1 MMSST
6 DNSRAAV
13 SDLLNGLLANSF
25 ALYMKTK
32 NFHWHVTGPQFRD
45 LHLLFDEQAGQILAI
60 SDLVAERARKLGS
73 ATLTSIGSIA
83 ARQTITDSDDVG
95 IGAIAMV
102 RELADDNRRLVEQLV
117 ALKEAADAA
126 SDIAT
131 SALVDGWVD
140 EAEQRIWFLTA
151 TQQ

>member
-1 MMSST
+1 MSST

-95 IGAIAMV
+95 IGPIAMV

>member
-1 MMSST
+1 MSST

>member
-1 MMSST
+1 MSPT

-13 SDLLNGLLANSF
+13 ADLLNGLLANAF
-25 ALYMKTK
+25 ALYLKTK

-45 LHLLFDEQAGQILAI
+45 LHLLFDEQATQIFAI
-60 SDLVAERARKLGS
+60 TDLVAERARKLGS
-73 ATLTSIGSIA
+73 ATLTSIGAIA
-83 ARQTITDSDDVG
+83 ARQTIGDSDDAAMRAG
-95 IGAIAMV
+95 AMV
-102 RELADDNRRLVEQLV
+102 KELAGDNRRLVEQLK

-126 SDIAT
+126 SDVAT

-151 TQQ
+151 TQG